1 MKGSCDVAAARDV
14 PDEWR
19 IASVLCM
26 RASFYSEFPMTLAE
40 RNFQGQRGQSAVR
53 SVKPKADRQSC
64 SCPFAGRLSCVIAR
78 SAVSAF
84 EVYWNASFPPQ

>member
-1 MKGSCDVAAARDV
+1 MKGSCDGAVARDA

-40 RNFQGQRGQSAVR
+40 RDFQGQRRQSAVH
-53 SVKPKADRQSC
+53 PKADRQSC
-64 SCPFAGRLSCVIAR
+64 SCPFVGQLSCVIAR

-84 EVYWNASFPPQ
+84 EAYWNASFEPQ

>member
-1 MKGSCDVAAARDV
+1 MKGSCDGAVARDA

-64 SCPFAGRLSCVIAR
+64 SCPFVERLSCVIAR

-84 EVYWNASFPPQ
+84 GAGRTVSFPPR